1 MDVYTERHGS
11 GEPILFVH
19 GAGGSSEYW
28 YYQKEHLKRHMEVLT
43 IDLPGH
49 GRSVGDGCRSIEE
62 FREAVREALQ
72 KLGIKKCYMAGHSMG
87 GAIAM
92 SFALAYPDILKGIV
106 LICTGA
112 RLRALPAILDGLM
125 KDKEAT
131 VRMIIDY
138 AFSRK
143 IPEKLKEKGFMD
155 MMRCN
160 AETIYNDFVAC
171 DRFDAMNLLKSIQT
185 PSLIICGEDDLLT
198 PPKYSEYL
206 HKIIRNSQL
215 NLIRDAGHMAPLEKP
230 EEINNMILPFVA
242 EIEKARNGL

>member
-1 MDVYTERHGS
+1 
-11 GEPILFVH
+11 
-19 GAGGSSEYW
+19 
-28 YYQKEHLKRHMEVLT
+28 
-43 IDLPGH
+43 
-49 GRSVGDGCRSIEE
+49 
-62 FREAVREALQ
+62 
-72 KLGIKKCYMAGHSMG
+72 
-87 GAIAM
+87 
-92 SFALAYPDILKGIV
+92 
-106 LICTGA
+106 
-112 RLRALPAILDGLM
+112 ALPAILDGLM